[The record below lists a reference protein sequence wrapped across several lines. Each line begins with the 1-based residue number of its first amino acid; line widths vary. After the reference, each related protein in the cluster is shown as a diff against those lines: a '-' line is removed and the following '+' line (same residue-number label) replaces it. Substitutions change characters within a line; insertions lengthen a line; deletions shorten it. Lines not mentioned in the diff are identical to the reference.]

1 MTEARIEELANTAR
15 EKRPYTKRD
24 NQYWEGG
31 GIQEGGIQEARK
43 KQRLNETISS

>member
-1 MTEARIEELANTAR
+1 MTEARIEELANTAC

-31 GIQEGGIQEARK
+31 GIQEARK